1 MLLIAC
7 KGWYLGASKEM
18 YSFNYYNCFYRSI
31 EINGMQHF
39 GIGKS
44 YSINGEGHV
53 DSGIIVTKG
62 ITDFRAYTGILIK
75 GYISSD
81 SSSNLT
87 VRCYF
92 LAGDA
97 PVPEESVPYDY
108 SSWELL
114 AETDTETYFETCV
127 NISDKGEERISFG
140 LYHGDELDYNTVYLS
155 ISEITLIPIN

>member
-1 MLLIAC
+1 
-7 KGWYLGASKEM
+7 
-18 YSFNYYNCFYRSI
+18 
-31 EINGMQHF
+31 
-39 GIGKS
+39 
-44 YSINGEGHV
+44 V
-53 DSGIIVTKG
+53 
-62 ITDFRAYTGILIK
+62 
-75 GYISSD
+75 
-81 SSSNLT
+81 
-87 VRCYF
+87 
-92 LAGDA
+92 AGDA